1 MDFSRLRAGELVAGI
16 AGLLLVVVLFFT
28 WYTVKGTGVSA
39 NAWEA
44 FGFIDIV
51 LLAAGIA
58 GAALALLTA
67 SQRTVAVPV
76 AMTVLTAALGLLAT
90 LLVIYRIINPP
101 GPNEIVDVSA
111 GAYLGLLCAAG
122 VTAGGFIAMRNDG
135 PGFGGATGPDV
146 PARPAPPRG
155 QSG

>member
-1 MDFSRLRAGELVAGI
+1 MTRR
-16 AGLLLVVVLFFT
+16 
-28 WYTVKGTGVSA
+28 TGASA
-39 NAWEA
+39 DAWEA

-58 GAALALLTA
+58 GVALALLTA

-90 LLVIYRIINPP
+90 LLVIYRVINPP

-122 VTAGGFIAMRNDG
+122 VTAE
-135 PGFGGATGPDV
+135 
-146 PARPAPPRG
+146 
-155 QSG
+155 